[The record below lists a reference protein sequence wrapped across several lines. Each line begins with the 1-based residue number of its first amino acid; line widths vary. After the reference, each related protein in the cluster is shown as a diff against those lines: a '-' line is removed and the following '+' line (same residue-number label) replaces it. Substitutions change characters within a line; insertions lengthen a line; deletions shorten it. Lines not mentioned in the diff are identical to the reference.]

1 MTDDDTLG
9 QQDPDPIRPQLP
21 PLDPALLGESKTND
35 AAYIAAGA
43 LLVFL
48 SCFIVVIGAAFVLR
62 IVVESWPC

>member
-1 MTDDDTLG
+1 M
-9 QQDPDPIRPQLP
+9 
-21 PLDPALLGESKTND
+21 ND

-43 LLVFL
+43 LLVLL